1 MHASFPEPKMT
12 QSAEMSVDAVLDAS
26 GLMGQVVEVLPYA
39 ARVLLLTDVTHSIPV
54 QVNRNGLRAIAVGTG
69 NPDYLELRHVAET
82 ADVKAGDLLVSSGL
96 GQRFPSGYPVAQV
109 TEVVHGSGQPF
120 AIVRAVPT
128 AMLNRSRYLMLVFSD
143 SRTPEER
150 AADAAEAQADADQK
164 AAAEGAEA
172 AAPAPAAEA
181 GAETSDS
188 EQAPAASSSTT
199 VSEEAQ

>member
-1 MHASFPEPKMT
+1 M
-12 QSAEMSVDAVLDAS
+12 
-26 GLMGQVVEVLPYA
+26 
-39 ARVLLLTDVTHSIPV
+39 
-54 QVNRNGLRAIAVGTG
+54 
-69 NPDYLELRHVAET
+69 
-82 ADVKAGDLLVSSGL
+82 LVSSGL